1 MFRCV
6 QILQTKMFVQSIA
19 LFEQTPKI
27 NIWSS
32 MRKFFLNFLI
42 LLEGQEAHF
51 ETQISCLI
59 TSLVCSF
66 KCVLFSRFIASEF
79 QGNVKRYPFHIY
91 QLLHSSGQAHHTTTH
106 WKKITLST
114 FLTWSGNMTIPLPPL
129 CNFAVRSGQV
139 WLDSAKEICHTNVT
153 NCR

>member
-32 MRKFFLNFLI
+32 TRKFFLNFFILI
-42 LLEGQEAHF
+42 EAQEAPF
-51 ETQISCLI
+51 ETQISYLI
-59 TSLVCSF
+59 TSRVCSF
-66 KCVLFSRFIASEF
+66 KCVLCSRFIALEF

-91 QLLHSSGQAHHTTTH
+91 QLLHSGGQAQHTAH
-106 WKKITLST
+106 WKRPHTVH